1 MSFIR
6 IQEWEDTWEHDM
18 QNYTQAPYVGQ
29 MSVDLAEEDLRRA
42 VGDGAKAILTR
53 LSMKEDFRKA
63 KVDEFWDNVLP
74 VNTKHDVF
82 KLNVS
87 VSDAYRM

>member
-6 IQEWEDTWEHDM
+6 IQEWEDTWKHDM
-18 QNYTQAPYVGQ
+18 QNYTQAPYVGL

-53 LSMKEDFRKA
+53 LSMEEDFR
-63 KVDEFWDNVLP
+63 
-74 VNTKHDVF
+74 
-82 KLNVS
+82 
-87 VSDAYRM
+87 